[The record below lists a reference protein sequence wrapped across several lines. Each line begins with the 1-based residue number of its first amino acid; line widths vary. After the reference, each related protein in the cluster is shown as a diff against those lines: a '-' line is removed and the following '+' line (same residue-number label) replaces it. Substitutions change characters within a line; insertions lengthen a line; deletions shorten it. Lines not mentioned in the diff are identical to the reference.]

1 MARKLE
7 DQVNV
12 DAPSGDYPYGR
23 IRDDNG
29 TGNGTPLTEAVH
41 GDYHQFF
48 ARLLA
53 ISGVVANDMP
63 DNNANGF
70 QYYLALQ
77 AVIDAA
83 VDALETALSG
93 DISALQSYVDAAD
106 GVLAGLISAL
116 DTRIDAIEAELL
128 ALQGEKVVN
137 IGDWNMDADQ
147 DKLITIASL
156 SLPVSYKNIRS
167 VSIMIRDDGDSGYY
181 PLNSASSGAVN
192 GGVEQITSVN
202 IYLRRNPGEFFDSAS
217 FQATSYNRGFI
228 TIRYQK

>member
-12 DAPSGDYPYGR
+12 DAPSVAYPYGR
-23 IRDDNG
+23 IRDDDG

-48 ARLLA
+48 ARLLD
-53 ISGVVANDMP
+53 ISGVVANDLP
-63 DNNANGF
+63 DNNTNGF

-93 DISALQSYVDAAD
+93 DISALQSYVDTAD

-116 DTRIDAIEAELL
+116 DVRIDAIEAELL
-128 ALQGEKVVN
+128 A
-137 IGDWNMDADQ
+137 
-147 DKLITIASL
+147 
-156 SLPVSYKNIRS
+156 
-167 VSIMIRDDGDSGYY
+167 
-181 PLNSASSGAVN
+181 
-192 GGVEQITSVN
+192 
-202 IYLRRNPGEFFDSAS
+202 
-217 FQATSYNRGFI
+217 
-228 TIRYQK
+228 